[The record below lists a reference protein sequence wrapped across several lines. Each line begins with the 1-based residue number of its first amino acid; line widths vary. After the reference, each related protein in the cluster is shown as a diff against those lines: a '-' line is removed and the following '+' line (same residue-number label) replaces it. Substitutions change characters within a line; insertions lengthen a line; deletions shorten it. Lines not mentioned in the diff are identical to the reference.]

1 MKKHGFTLIE
11 LMVVMGLIAILFV
24 LAIPSFENANR
35 RDVNRPAQQ
44 FASALR
50 LARQAAIVRHQWT
63 FVAIPTR
70 DGSFSRKNLD
80 RCLHAYAIL
89 AATNMAGVRKSTPYD
104 KIQKAFVSDWKKL
117 PDGVYFQEDYAS
129 GTAGKKANY
138 AFQNPVRGSIDPAK
152 PNGTGNRLA
161 VLAFKPDGQCL
172 CWNGNSWANK
182 DTSFYILS
190 SRFYDL
196 AGAGDD
202 WTLSSPTELTTGATN
217 QIQVAWQRGAVSIKN
232 PNE

>member
-63 FVAIPTR
+63 FVVVPTR

-80 RCLHAYAIL
+80 RCLHAYAVL

-104 KIQKAFVSDWKKL
+104 KIKKEFVSDWKKL
-117 PDGVYFQEDYAS
+117 PDGVYFDENKN
-129 GTAGKKANY
+129 TKNNN
-138 AFQNPVRGSIDPAK
+138 AFKNPVKGSIDPAN
-152 PNGTGNRLA
+152 PNGTANRLA
-161 VLAFKPDGQCL
+161 VVAFKPDGQAL
-172 CWNGNSWANK
+172 CWNGNTWAN
-182 DTSFYILS
+182 DYISFYILS
-190 SRFYDL
+190 SRFYDVSTSGNTL
-196 AGAGDD
+196 DD
-202 WTLSSPTELTTGATN
+202 PTPLSTGATN
-217 QIQVAWQRGAVSIKN
+217 QIQISRQRGSASIKN
-232 PNE
+232 PNED

>member
-50 LARQAAIVRHQWT
+50 LARQAAVVRRQWT

-80 RCLHAYAIL
+80 RCLHAYAVL
-89 AATNMAGVRKSTPYD
+89 AATNMIDVNTSIPYD
-104 KIQKAFVSDWKKL
+104 KIQKEFVSDWKKL
-117 PDGVYFQEDYAS
+117 PDGVYFEEEFAK
-129 GTAGKKANY
+129 GVIGKKANY

-161 VLAFKPDGQCL
+161 VITFKPDGQAL
-172 CWNGNSWANK
+172 YWDGNKWRNGDVN
-182 DTSFYILS
+182 FYVLS
-190 SRFYDL
+190 SRFYDIK
-196 AGAGDD
+196 GAGDA
-202 WTLSSPTELTTGATN
+202 WTLDSPTELSTGATN
-217 QIQVAWQRGAVSIKN
+217 EVAVPQQRGAVSIHE
-232 PNE
+232 PR